1 MLFSFMLF
9 FFFKQKTAYE
19 LRIIDWSSDVCSS
32 DLCSAKMPR
41 LASRRRLREI
51 LHGILQQRGDF
62 GPIRSR
68 CSAHQEP
75 GHSRG
80 NVEHLHA
87 LGKIELPDGR
97 RTVGAEVDDAA
108 RSEMLHGLPKDRKSV
123 V

>member
-1 MLFSFMLF
+1 
-9 FFFKQKTAYE
+9 
-19 LRIIDWSSDVCSS
+19 
-32 DLCSAKMPR
+32 MPR

-51 LHGILQQRGDF
+51 LHGRLQQRGDF

-87 LGKIELPDGR
+87 LAKIELPDGR
-97 RTVGAEVDDAA
+97 RTVAAAVDDAA
-108 RSEMLHGLPKDRKSV
+108 RSEMLHGLPTGVAPHNVTRSEEHTTEPQTLMSS
-123 V
+123 